1 MNNLNIG
8 YPSVVNCVRGLKGA
22 YSREVLQKVP
32 RSPSENPDFEQ
43 LVEGGGGEGLTPG
56 FHPL

>member
-1 MNNLNIG
+1 MPIG
-8 YPSVVNCVRGLKGA
+8 CQLCSGFECLKGV

-32 RSPSENPDFEQ
+32 RSSSENPDFQ
-43 LVEGGGGEGLTPG
+43 QMVGGGGGEGLTPG